1 MHQVVSRSKV
11 SRTLIIYWSSTC
23 LYSFGQVASLSVM
36 GSSKSM
42 CMTWAVA
49 VSDVVC
55 LKENLFHQLAWIDGD
70 YCLINHTNDK
80 WWIVYDQCEHPL
92 LLRQSLMRHNLSSFC
107 PCQKVPWFTLVSLP
121 SHLKSSESF
130 IGLVWV
136 ITEKCHTFSYQ
147 PDMVYDTIQ
156 SYFFCHIGV
165 RVKRWRWW

>member
-11 SRTLIIYWSSTC
+11 SRTIIIYWSSTC

-107 PCQKVPWFTLVSLP
+107 PCQKVPNVKGGLIFLQANWTYFQVYTNFIQFYSRPLKFSTLSTFLTP
-121 SHLKSSESF
+121 PPLSSSQTTTES
-130 IGLVWV
+130 VWCSF
-136 ITEKCHTFSYQ
+136 K
-147 PDMVYDTIQ
+147 
-156 SYFFCHIGV
+156 
-165 RVKRWRWW
+165 